1 MEFLIILGLILFNG
15 LLSMSEIALVSA
27 RKSKLEYAS
36 RKGDAAAKRALSLTA
51 RPDNFL
57 STVQIGIT
65 LIGILT
71 GVFSGETMA
80 SELSLWLS
88 GFPNLAPWAGPIAIS
103 VVVLCITYF
112 TLVLG
117 ELVPKR
123 IAMSNPEKIAGMM
136 SAFMLFLSKL
146 VTPFVWLLTAST
158 RFVIKILGI
167 ADHAEEKVTEEEIM
181 AIIQEG
187 TSVGEIEEVEQDI
200 VERVFDL
207 SDRGAVSLM
216 TNQNDLVWID
226 INRPLE
232 EIRTDIKSHLHQ
244 VYPVSRGQLDEI
256 VGVVYLKDMF
266 DAIHLPDA
274 SLEQWIRPA
283 QFVPETMNTYNILE
297 LFKQTKIHYALVTD
311 EYGGIQG
318 ILTMFDIL
326 DALVGN
332 IAEDHA
338 DDDQIVKRDDNS
350 YLVDGQYSFY
360 DFLAYFDI
368 EDRFPEHDYNT
379 LSGLILDLVRR
390 IPQVGEKLTWAEFS
404 FEIVDMDGV
413 RIDKVLVTQ
422 QLPNSPEATPEKE
435 PSAKEEKRSNSVK
448 EE

>member
-15 LLSMSEIALVSA
+15 ILSMSEIALVSA

-71 GVFSGETMA
+71 GVFSGETMT
-80 SELSLWLS
+80 SDLSAWFD
-88 GFPNLAPWAGPIAIS
+88 GFPSLAPFSGTLS
-103 VVVLCITYF
+103 VTIVVLCITYF

-123 IAMSNPEKIAGMM
+123 IAMSHPEKIAGAM
-136 SAFMLFLSKL
+136 SAFMLFLSK
-146 VTPFVWLLTAST
+146 VATPFVWLLSAST
-158 RFVIKILGI
+158 RWVIKILGI
-167 ADHAEEKVTEEEIM
+167 PDQAEDKVTEEEIM

-216 TNQNDLVWID
+216 TNRNDLVWID

-232 EIRTDIKSHLHQ
+232 EIRSEIKSDLHQ

-274 SLEQWIRPA
+274 TLDQWVRPA
-283 QFVPETMNTYNILE
+283 QFVPETMNAYNILE

-311 EYGGIQG
+311 EYGSILGI
-318 ILTMFDIL
+318 ITMFDIL

-332 IAEDHA
+332 ITEDHP
-338 DDDQIVKRDDNS
+338 DDDQIVVREDGS
-350 YLVDGQYSFY
+350 FLVDGQYSFY

-379 LSGLILDLVRR
+379 LSGLILDLLRH
-390 IPQVGEKLTWAEFS
+390 IPQIGEKVTWAEFN

-413 RIDKVLVTQ
+413 RIDKILVTHQ
-422 QLPNSPEATPEKE
+422 SVNPGEGENEENSAL
-435 PSAKEEKRSNSVK
+435 VL
-448 EE
+448 